1 MALFIVP
8 VPIGNAQDFTIRGLE
23 VLKAAETI
31 ILEEFKESTAWLRAH
46 GISGKPLEQLNEHSK
61 EEDFARLTA
70 LCRSSAVALITDSG
84 TPGFCDPGP
93 ELVRR
98 CRAGGIPVEALPGPS
113 SLMTLLSLSGKPLKQ
128 FHFRG
133 FIPAENAERERA
145 WGELKR
151 TPGKIPVVLMDTP
164 YRLNKMCEELVKH
177 FPDSELLIGINLT
190 QPDQVVL
197 EGPVKKVVPQ
207 IPKLKAEFIL
217 LLWP

>member
-8 VPIGNAQDFTIRGLE
+8 VPIGHAQDFTLRGLE
-23 VLKAAETI
+23 TLRSADTI
-31 ILEEFKESTAWLRAH
+31 ILEEFKESTQWLRAH

-61 EEDFARLTA
+61 EEDFQRLTA
-70 LCRSSAVALITDSG
+70 LCRDKNVALITDSG

-98 CRAGGIPVEALPGPS
+98 CRANGITVEALPGPS
-113 SLMTLLSLSGKPLKQ
+113 SLMTLLSLSGKPIRQ

-133 FIPAENAERERA
+133 FIPAENTERERA
-145 WGELKR
+145 WGEIRR
-151 TPGKIPVVLMDTP
+151 TPGQVPVVLMDTP
-164 YRLNKMCEELVKH
+164 YRLNKMCEELVRH
-177 FPDSELLIGINLT
+177 FPEAEMLIGINLS
-190 QPDQVVL
+190 QPDQLVL
-197 EGPVKKVVPQ
+197 EGSVKKVVAR